1 MIVNNSPQ
9 MDVLPTAATNGLR
22 RPLPRRRADRHRA
35 VGHPRLRRR
44 HPPRAESGLSERA
57 AVDAVIRIDGQ
68 RDRNLLVNLAVTT
81 PRRDTIFFQASRFR
95 VPASGI
101 GTVTIPIELES
112 PTLWNGVENPYL
124 YNVIVKVTDQNVTC
138 DSLAV
143 PLGLRYFSVDPKT
156 GFALNGRPLQL
167 HGVFYYED
175 RASVGPALTE
185 YQIREDL
192 DYMVEMG
199 VNAVRTSPG
208 PHSQEFYDECDRRG
222 LIVWSDLPFVG
233 PSYLTDRGYI
243 GTESSPRQR
252 RAATPRDDLAI
263 LQPPSI
269 AMWGLFSNQSMRWR
283 RPHPV
288 HQGAEH
294 GGPGGGSHAHDRR
307 REQPGRTDEL
317 HHEAGRLGPH
327 LRLERGPSL
336 RYFGM
341 AGNSCRPTGATSTPG
356 LSYGAGAS
364 IYHQDDSLYR
374 PDYLGNW
381 HPERW
386 QSYLHEQY
394 YSFAKN
400 APFLWG
406 VFIANMFDYGA
417 AGREWG
423 DGTGV
428 DDRGLVTFDRKYRKD
443 AFYFYKANWNPDE
456 PFVYIAERRW
466 DRCVKRTQTL
476 KVYSNAPKS
485 KCC

>member
-1 MIVNNSPQ
+1 MRSSVS
-9 MDVLPTAATNGLR
+9 TG
-22 RPLPRRRADRHRA
+22 
-35 VGHPRLRRR
+35 
-44 HPPRAESGLSERA
+44 SET
-57 AVDAVIRIDGQ
+57 
-68 RDRNLLVNLAVTT
+68 RDLLVNLAVTT

-243 GTESSPRQR
+243 GTESF
-252 RAATPRDDLAI
+252 RANGVQQLREMI
-263 LQPPSI
+263 SQYYNHPSI
-269 AMWGLFSNQSMRWR
+269 AMS
-283 RPHPV
+283 
-288 HQGAEH
+288 GAL
-294 GGPGGGSHAHDRR
+294 
-307 REQPGRTDEL
+307 RTR
-317 HHEAGRLGPH
+317 AC
-327 LRLERGPSL
+327 
-336 RYFGM
+336 
-341 AGNSCRPTGATSTPG
+341 AATTP
-356 LSYGAGAS
+356 
-364 IYHQDDSLYR
+364 
-374 PDYLGNW
+374 P
-381 HPERW
+381 
-386 QSYLHEQY
+386 
-394 YSFAKN
+394 
-400 APFLWG
+400 
-406 VFIANMFDYGA
+406 
-417 AGREWG
+417 
-423 DGTGV
+423 
-428 DDRGLVTFDRKYRKD
+428 
-443 AFYFYKANWNPDE
+443 
-456 PFVYIAERRW
+456 
-466 DRCVKRTQTL
+466 RT
-476 KVYSNAPKS
+476 SRS
-485 KCC
+485 

>member
-1 MIVNNSPQ
+1 M
-9 MDVLPTAATNGLR
+9 
-22 RPLPRRRADRHRA
+22 
-35 VGHPRLRRR
+35 
-44 HPPRAESGLSERA
+44 
-57 AVDAVIRIDGQ
+57 DAVIRIDGQ

-243 GTESSPRQR
+243 GTESF
-252 RAATPRDDLAI
+252 RANGVQQLREMI
-263 LQPPSI
+263 SQYYNHPSI
-269 AMWGLFSNQSMRWR
+269 AMWGLFSNQSMRGDDPTPYIKELNTVAR
-283 RPHPV
+283 EEDPTRMTV
-288 HQGAEH
+288 GASNQDGQMNFITKLVVWDHIFGWKE
-294 GGPGGGSHAHDRR
+294 G
-307 REQPGRTDEL
+307 L
-317 HHEAGRLGPH
+317 
-327 LRLERGPSL
+327 PSDISVWL
-336 RYFGM
+336 KQLQ
-341 AGNSCRPTGATSTPG
+341 ANWSNLNSG

-466 DRCVKRTQTL
+466 DRRVKRTQTL
-476 KVYSNAPKS
+476 KVYSNAPEVEMLLNGVSLGKRS
-485 KCC
+485 GVNGVFTWENVTMAEGMNDLEARSDSGIDHTRIEIAEDKIHHGIN

>member
-1 MIVNNSPQ
+1 M
-9 MDVLPTAATNGLR
+9 
-22 RPLPRRRADRHRA
+22 
-35 VGHPRLRRR
+35 
-44 HPPRAESGLSERA
+44 
-57 AVDAVIRIDGQ
+57 
-68 RDRNLLVNLAVTT
+68 
-81 PRRDTIFFQASRFR
+81 
-95 VPASGI
+95 
-101 GTVTIPIELES
+101 TIPIELES

-243 GTESSPRQR
+243 GTESF
-252 RAATPRDDLAI
+252 RANGVQQLREMI
-263 LQPPSI
+263 SQYYNHPSI
-269 AMWGLFSNQSMRWR
+269 AMWGLFSNQSMRGDDPTPYIKELNTVAR
-283 RPHPV
+283 EEDPTRMTV
-288 HQGAEH
+288 GASNQDGQMNFITKLVVWDHIFGWKE
-294 GGPGGGSHAHDRR
+294 G
-307 REQPGRTDEL
+307 L
-317 HHEAGRLGPH
+317 
-327 LRLERGPSL
+327 PSDISVWL
-336 RYFGM
+336 KQLQ
-341 AGNSCRPTGATSTPG
+341 ANWSNLNSG

-466 DRCVKRTQTL
+466 DRRVKRTQTL
-476 KVYSNAPKS
+476 KVYSNAPEVEMLLNGVSLGKRS
-485 KCC
+485 GVNGVFTWENVTMAEGMNDLEARSDSGIDHTRIEIAEDKIHHGIN